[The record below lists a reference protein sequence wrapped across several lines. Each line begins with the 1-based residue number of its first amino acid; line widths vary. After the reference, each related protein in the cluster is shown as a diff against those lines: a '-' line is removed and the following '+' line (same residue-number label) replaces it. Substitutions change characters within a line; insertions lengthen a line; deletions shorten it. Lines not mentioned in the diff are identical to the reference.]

1 MTSKELKR
9 LRRTDLMEMLLELSK
24 ENVQLRQQLEEA
36 NARLVEREL
45 RIEQSGSLA
54 EAALQLNGIFAAAQ
68 AACEQYEYNVRLR
81 CQELEEQTRRECEGI
96 RTQARTKA
104 QNQPPAAAPAP
115 AKRKGKR
122 RGKK

>member
-36 NARLVEREL
+36 NARLADRQLQVE
-45 RIEQSGSLA
+45 QAGSLA

-81 CQELEEQTRRECEGI
+81 CREMEEQARRECEAI
-96 RTQARTKA
+96 QTQV
-104 QNQPPAAAPAP
+104 QSAPAV
-115 AKRKGKR
+115 KR
-122 RGKK
+122 RGKKRRAKQ

>member
-24 ENVQLRQQLEEA
+24 ENVELRRQLDEA
-36 NARLVEREL
+36 NAKLADRQIQVENA
-45 RIEQSGSLA
+45 GSLA

-81 CQELEEQTRRECEGI
+81 SRQLEEQISRE
-96 RTQARTKA
+96 T
-104 QNQPPAAAPAP
+104 PAAQPGKTA
-115 AKRKGKR
+115 KR
-122 RGKK
+122 RGKRRAKKKE

>member
-36 NARLVEREL
+36 NQKLADKQLQV
-45 RIEQSGSLA
+45 EQSGSLA

-68 AACEQYEYNVRLR
+68 AACEQYEYNIRLR
-81 CQELEEQTRRECEGI
+81 CKELEEQTRRECAAI
-96 RTQARTKA
+96 QA
-104 QNQPPAAAPAP
+104 QPQAAPP
-115 AKRKGKR
+115 VKR
-122 RGKK
+122 RGKKRRAKT

>member
-24 ENVQLRQQLEEA
+24 ENMQLRQQLEEA
-36 NARLVEREL
+36 NARLAEREL
-45 RIEQSGSLA
+45 RIEQAGSLA

-81 CQELEEQTRRECEGI
+81 CREMEEQARRDCEAI
-96 RTQARTKA
+96 Q
-104 QNQPPAAAPAP
+104 AAPP
-115 AKRKGKR
+115 VKRRGKR

>member
-36 NARLVEREL
+36 NARLEDRQLRVE
-45 RIEQSGSLA
+45 QAGSLA
-54 EAALQLNGIFAAAQ
+54 EAALQLNGVFAAAQ
-68 AACEQYEYNVRLR
+68 AACEQYEYNVRLH
-81 CQELEEQTRRECEGI
+81 CQELEEQTRRECERI
-96 RTQARTKA
+96 RSQARAKA
-104 QNQPPAAAPAP
+104 QDQTPAAAP